1 MAPSPSTLKWR
12 VLAGYFLSY
21 MFDAV
26 DILIL
31 AIAMPAI
38 SASLQIGPMQ
48 AGLLATATLLGIG
61 MSGLVMGPLADR
73 WGRRKVLLLSLGS
86 FGALTM
92 AVAARHRLARSAG
105 AAVSLGPGPG
115 QRLGHRRRARERNLA
130 GAPARGPPPSCSVP
144 FPSARPSP
152 PRQPSYLLPAHGWRA
167 LFFVCGAAVVI
178 AMVYV
183 WRYVPESETWLA
195 DRQRKRRRRAAG
207 RARRRPLFAPALLR
221 VTLLGTMV
229 SALTLA
235 AYWGA
240 STWLPTFLQRNAGW
254 RPAPWR
260 ASWSC
265 STSACSSATTPSAI
279 SPTASAEKALILS
292 LVCSGLLLPFYVQAT
307 DHLLLLWLGP
317 VFAFFMAFAGLMGS
331 YFAELF
337 PTAARGRRL
346 LQRGTRHLRLRA
358 AAAGLDVR
366 HLRLRPEHRRLR
378 RRVHDRRRRG
388 AAAARRQDCRRRRT
402 RRRALSPAAA
412 TPQHK
417 QEFRHDAPLRR
428 SVHLPGERCRL
439 RSARLQA
446 RDPVLHPRTRSARS
460 SPSSGLKKE
469 DLPMAKAGPLRR
481 SRCPPTMARTWTR
494 RSTSTAPWTRRWARK
509 AAWTIDEVPLEWC
522 FQPGVKLDFRHFGDG
537 YVVTAADVEAELKR
551 IGHAAAAGDRGG
563 EHARRQPLRT

>member
-92 AVAARHRLARSAG
+92 AVAGATDWREVLALRFLSGLGLGSVWGIAAAHVNETWPAHQRARATSFVLSSFSIG
-105 AAVSLGPGPG
+105 AAI
-115 QRLGHRRRARERNLA
+115 AA
-130 GAPARGPPPSCSVP
+130 AA
-144 FPSARPSP
+144 A
-152 PRQPSYLLPAHGWRA
+152 SYLLPAHGWRA

-195 DRQRKRRRRAAG
+195 DRQRKRAGAPQGG
-207 RARRRPLFAPALLR
+207 RARRRPVRAGPAARDAAGHDGLGADAGR
-221 VTLLGTMV
+221 VLGRQH
-229 SALTLA
+229 LA
-235 AYWGA
+235 ADLPAKGTRAGDGHHGA
-240 STWLPTFLQRNAGW
+240 LPGPAQHRHVRRLQRLRLYR
-254 RPAPWR
+254 RPR
-260 ASWSC
+260 RQ
-265 STSACSSATTPSAI
+265 
-279 SPTASAEKALILS
+279 EKALILS

-337 PTAARGRRL
+337 PT
-346 LQRGTRHLRLRA
+346 QLRA
-358 AAAGLDVR
+358 TGAGFCFNVGRGISAFAPLLLGSMSATFGFGPSIAACGGVFVIAAAVVLLLPAGKT
-366 HLRLRPEHRRLR
+366 
-378 RRVHDRRRRG
+378 
-388 AAAARRQDCRRRRT
+388 AAAEE
-402 RRRALSPAAA
+402 PVAA
-412 TPQHK
+412 H
-417 QEFRHDAPLRR
+417 
-428 SVHLPGERCRL
+428 
-439 RSARLQA
+439 
-446 RDPVLHPRTRSARS
+446 
-460 SPSSGLKKE
+460 
-469 DLPMAKAGPLRR
+469 
-481 SRCPPTMARTWTR
+481 
-494 RSTSTAPWTRRWARK
+494 
-509 AAWTIDEVPLEWC
+509 
-522 FQPGVKLDFRHFGDG
+522 
-537 YVVTAADVEAELKR
+537 
-551 IGHAAAAGDRGG
+551 
-563 EHARRQPLRT
+563 